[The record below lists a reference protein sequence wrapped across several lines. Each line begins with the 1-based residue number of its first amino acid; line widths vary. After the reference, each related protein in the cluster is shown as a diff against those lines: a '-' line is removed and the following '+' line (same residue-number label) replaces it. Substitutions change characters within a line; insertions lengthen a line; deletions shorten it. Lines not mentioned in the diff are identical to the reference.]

1 MRDLHPAGTRT
12 MLQAMAE
19 ADLGDVLPRIEVP
32 TLLLYG
38 ELDQRSPL
46 AVAEELHRSIPGSR
60 LAVLPGVGHL
70 ASAERPEEFNAAV
83 RVFLLGL

>member
-19 ADLGDVLPRIEVP
+19 ADLRDVLPRLEAP

-46 AVAEELHRSIPGSR
+46 AVAEELHRSIPSSR
-60 LAVLPGVGHL
+60 LVVLSGVGHL

-83 RVFLLGL
+83 RAFLRDL